1 MITLHETL
9 GGDFTEALN
18 SEPQA
23 VQSEAVGG
31 GGSKEQRDG
40 QVRVRGRG
48 FSGENSALETG
59 KAGLLLGCSD
69 Q

>member
-23 VQSEAVGG
+23 VQSEAVGVG
-31 GGSKEQRDG
+31 GGARN
-40 QVRVRGRG
+40 RGMDRLG
-48 FSGENSALETG
+48 LGVEALVG
-59 KAGLLLGCSD
+59 RILH
-69 Q
+69 